1 MERKAFLKDL
11 SDFIAQTEDSLQSI
25 AGKLGWNAKKL
36 LEEQKVVC
44 PYKSDHH
51 VSPGS
56 FQKHTERCRLKS
68 LGIDPDVEA
77 STKLESSSFGYKDSE
92 RVVTVIAGKHM
103 YHLLSGNEVIN

>member
-1 MERKAFLKDL
+1 VECKETARGRLTNL
-11 SDFIAQTEDSLQSI
+11 SRLLIA
-25 AGKLGWNAKKL
+25 LGSSCYGFQ
-36 LEEQKVVC
+36 EQKVVC